1 MRGRTATFFKG
12 SLLWT
17 LKIKEGV
24 LDSAPVAPGF
34 VRFRLEDESFSMV
47 PAPPCTPRLNYK
59 ASNLTENDRASIV
72 GDAIEYIDELN
83 RTVKEL
89 KILVEQKWHGTNRR
103 KIRKLDEEAAAD
115 GESSSMR
122 PMRDEQDNQLDGA
135 IRSSWVQRRSKECH
149 VDVQDSA
156 K

>member
-1 MRGRTATFFKG
+1 M
-12 SLLWT
+12 
-17 LKIKEGV
+17 
-24 LDSAPVAPGF
+24 
-34 VRFRLEDESFSMV
+34 
-47 PAPPCTPRLNYK
+47 
-59 ASNLTENDRASIV
+59 
-72 GDAIEYIDELN
+72 
-83 RTVKEL
+83 KEL

-149 VDVQDSA
+149 VDVRIVQNEINIKLTEKKKANSSLLHVA
-156 K
+156 KVLDEFHLEIIHVVGGIIGDHYIFMFNTKVFIVLFVLSSIRNSFPHIADCQ